1 MTMNW
6 PQHTVEQVAWKTAV
20 DAQDRGG
27 RRPPIEDRML
37 AEISVSI
44 PPLIAELDPQ
54 LDRPTREAVEE
65 AQIAAV
71 RLDASGGPHL
81 AALSGFLL
89 RSESVASSKIE
100 RINPDPAE
108 SAKAFAGIEAGRDA
122 RLVAAAATAVTSL
135 INSPRPLDPGA
146 IMEAHRLLLSND
158 PSQAN
163 ELGQYRDVQ
172 NWIGGSDFS
181 PRNAL
186 YVPPP
191 AGLVES
197 LMDDLTRFAART
209 DFGALAQA
217 AVLHAQ
223 FESIHPFTDGNGRI
237 GRALINT
244 LLRHRNVTNMVVVPV
259 ASVMLADVDGYFN
272 QLGRYREGD
281 ANAFIVYLARALV
294 AACDAAEESAH
305 ALADLPERWLDAA
318 RPRAKSSAALLI
330 EVLAAS
336 PVVTSASAG
345 QLIGTTPKATL
356 GGLDQLES
364 AGVLTEITGNGRDRV
379 WVAHD
384 VLDEMDRLD
393 ERIGKRQRPTV

>member
-1 MTMNW
+1 MTNW
-6 PQHTVEQVAWKTAV
+6 PPHTTEQRAWTTAA
-20 DAQDRGG
+20 DSRDSGG
-27 RRPPIEDRML
+27 RRPPVEDR
-37 AEISVSI
+37 AVTEISASI
-44 PPLIAELDPQ
+44 PPRIAELDPE
-54 LDRPTREAVEE
+54 LDRPAREAVEA

-71 RLDASGGPHL
+71 RLDASGGQHL

-135 INSPRPLDPGA
+135 IDSPRPLDNGA
-146 IMEAHRLLLSND
+146 IIEAHRVLLHDD
-158 PSQAN
+158 PSQAS
-163 ELGQYRDVQ
+163 ELGRYRDVQ

-181 PRNAL
+181 PRNAR

-191 AGLVES
+191 ADLVEP
-197 LMDDLTRFAART
+197 LMEDLVRFAART
-209 DFGALAQA
+209 DFGAVAQA

-244 LLRHRNVTNMVVVPV
+244 MLRHRNVTRLVVVPV
-259 ASVMLADVDGYFN
+259 ASVMLADVERYFD
-272 QLGRYREGD
+272 QLGRCRDGD
-281 ANAFIVYLARALV
+281 ANTFVAYLAQALI
-294 AACDAAEESAH
+294 AACDAAAESAE
-305 ALADLPERWLDAA
+305 ALALLPERWLDIA
-318 RPRAKSSAALLI
+318 RPRANSSAALLI
-330 EVLAAS
+330 DVLAAS
-336 PVVTSASAG
+336 PVLTSASAG
-345 QLIGTTPKATL
+345 KLIGTTPKATL

-393 ERIGKRQRPTV
+393 ERIGRRQSPTR